1 MVDSFGTK
9 GRRILATLAGVAL
22 LHCALASPAIAQNRP
37 TISVMPFENATG
49 DPAQDYFSDG
59 FTDEIA
65 VTLTRVPGLGVV
77 ARSSIFTFKGKPRDI
92 AATGKAVNAQY
103 LVDGSARKVASRVR
117 ISARLVRVEGNAQ
130 LWSQDYYAEFGDIF
144 EIEHDIAAKIA
155 ETMHV
160 PTGLKAGETLVRSR
174 VTNLAA
180 YNDFLR
186 AKSLARARGAK
197 PLADAAVVLEQVL
210 AREPGYA
217 PAAALLAYD
226 YALTPLFERSL
237 RTSQPDEE
245 HQVVLRTVPRADEL
259 AKRATARDPRAAEGF
274 VGLGYANM
282 VQMKMIAAEDAFKTA
297 LLLDPNQADG
307 LHGYSQLLAALGRV
321 KESIAM
327 REHLQSIEQA
337 IVNYTADTAE
347 ILWLDGAT
355 DKAIA
360 MLQPFRPGRTLEL
373 ALIQAQTGR
382 YKESAVA
389 IREMPAANYLPGMT
403 EAAARV
409 IENAPQKLSGIYPK
423 LGNLG
428 FVYMHVGA
436 PERVM
441 EFYTDEV
448 RAGYFQ
454 PISTT
459 WFWHPSYAPVRKTAA
474 FKAFLKDAG
483 LVDYWR
489 ARGWP
494 ALCRP
499 AGTSDFTCD

>member
-1 MVDSFGTK
+1 MLCLS
-9 GRRILATLAGVAL
+9 TLVL
-22 LHCALASPAIAQNRP
+22 PASAQNRI
-37 TISVMPFENATG
+37 TIAVIPFENASG
-49 DPAQDYFSDG
+49 DAAQDYFSDG
-59 FTDEIA
+59 LTDEIA

-77 ARSSIFTFKGKPRDI
+77 ARSSIFNFKGKLRDI
-92 AATGKAVNAQY
+92 ATIGKAVNAQY
-103 LVDGSARKVASRVR
+103 LVDGSARKVDSKVR
-117 ISARLVRVEGNAQ
+117 ISARLVRVDGNAK

-144 EIEHDIAAKIA
+144 DVESDIAQKIA
-155 ETMHV
+155 EAMHI
-160 PTGLKAGETLVRSR
+160 PTGLKAGEKLVRSR
-174 VTNLAA
+174 VKNLAA
-180 YNDFLR
+180 YDDFLR
-186 AKSLARARGAK
+186 AKTLARARGAK

-210 AREPGYA
+210 AREPDYA

-245 HQVVLRTVPRADEL
+245 RKVVLRTIPRADEL
-259 AKRATARDPRAAEGF
+259 AKRAAARDPKAAEGF
-274 VGLGYANM
+274 VGLGYANL
-282 VQMKMIAAEDAFKTA
+282 VQMKMLAAEDAFKQA
-297 LLLDPNQADG
+297 LLLDANQADG

-327 REHLQSIEQA
+327 REHLQSTEQA

-382 YKESAVA
+382 YAESAVA
-389 IREMPAANYLPGMT
+389 IREMPATNYLPGMT
-403 EAAARV
+403 EAAARI
-409 IENAPQKLSGIYPK
+409 IENAPAKPPANSPK

-441 EFYTDEV
+441 EFYADEI

-499 AGTSDFTCD
+499 AGASDFTCD

>member
-1 MVDSFGTK
+1 MLSFACRQRSLFGFW
-9 GRRILATLAGVAL
+9 VAFTFAV
-22 LHCALASPAIAQNRP
+22 CALVSPASAQNSP
-37 TISVMPFENATG
+37 TIAVMPFENASG
-49 DPAQDYFSDG
+49 DAAQDYFSDG
-59 FTDEIA
+59 LTDEIA

-77 ARSSIFTFKGKPRDI
+77 ARSSIFQFKGKPRDI
-92 AATGKAVNAQY
+92 GAIGKAVNAAY
-103 LVDGSARKVASRVR
+103 LVDGTARKVDSRVR
-117 ISARLVRVEGNAQ
+117 ISARLVRVDGNAQ

-144 EIEHDIAAKIA
+144 DIESDIAAKIA
-155 ETMHV
+155 EAMHV
-160 PTGLKAGETLVRSR
+160 PTGLKAGETLVRNR
-174 VTNLAA
+174 VKALAA
-180 YNDFLR
+180 YDDFLR
-186 AKSLARARGAK
+186 AKVLARARGAK

-210 AREPGYA
+210 AREPDYA

-226 YALTPLFERSL
+226 YALTPLFEPSL
-237 RTSQPDEE
+237 RTSMPDEE
-245 HQVVLRTVPRADEL
+245 HKVVLRTIPRADEL
-259 AKRATARDPRAAEGF
+259 AKLATASDPKAAEGF
-274 VGLGYANM
+274 VGLGYANL
-282 VQMKMIAAEDAFKTA
+282 VQMKMLVAEDAFNQA
-297 LLLDPNQADG
+297 IALDPNQADG
-307 LHGYSQLLAALGRV
+307 LHGYSQMLAALGRV

-327 REHLQSIEQA
+327 REHLQATEQA

-347 ILWLDGAT
+347 ILWLDGET
-355 DKAIA
+355 DKALT

-373 ALIQAQTGR
+373 ALIQAASGR
-382 YKESAVA
+382 YKESAAA
-389 IREMPAANYLPGMT
+389 IRDMPATNYLPGMT

-409 IENAPQKLSGIYPK
+409 IENAPAKPPANSPK

-459 WFWHPSYAPVRKTAA
+459 WFWHPSYAAVRKTPA
-474 FKAFLKDAG
+474 FKAFLRDAG
-483 LVDYWR
+483 LIEYWR

-499 AGTSDFTCD
+499 AGANDFTCD

>member
-1 MVDSFGTK
+1 MVERLGHR
-9 GRRILATLAGVAL
+9 GRRIVAALTGL
-22 LHCALASPAIAQNRP
+22 LSLCALALPASAQNRP
-37 TISVMPFENATG
+37 TVAVMPFENASG
-49 DPAQDYFSDG
+49 DAAQDYFSDG
-59 FTDEIA
+59 LTDEIA

-77 ARSSIFTFKGKPRDI
+77 ARSSIFQFKGKPRDI
-92 AATGKAVNAQY
+92 GAIGKAVNAAY
-103 LVDGSARKVASRVR
+103 LVDGTARKVDSRVR
-117 ISARLVRVEGNAQ
+117 ISARLVRVDGNAP
-130 LWSQDYYAEFGDIF
+130 LWSQDYYAEYGEIF
-144 EIEHDIAAKIA
+144 DIEHDIATKIA
-155 ETMHV
+155 EAMHV
-160 PTGLKAGETLVRSR
+160 STGLKAGETLVRSR
-174 VTNLAA
+174 VKNLAA
-180 YNDFLR
+180 YDDFLR
-186 AKSLARARGAK
+186 AKTLARARGAK

-210 AREPGYA
+210 AREPDYA

-237 RTSQPDEE
+237 RTSMPDEE
-245 HQVVLRTVPRADEL
+245 RQVVQRTIPRADEL
-259 AKRATARDPRAAEGF
+259 AKRATARDRNAAEGF

-282 VQMKMIAAEDAFKTA
+282 VQMKMIAAEDAFKQA
-297 LLLDPNQADG
+297 IALDPNQADG

-327 REHLQSIEQA
+327 REHLQSTEQF
-337 IVNYTADTAE
+337 IINYTADTAE

-389 IREMPAANYLPGMT
+389 LREMPPANYLPGMT
-403 EAAARV
+403 DTAARL
-409 IENAPQKLSGIYPK
+409 IENAPTKPPANSPK

-428 FVYMHVGA
+428 FIYMHVGA

-441 EFYTDEV
+441 EFYADEV

-483 LVDYWR
+483 LVEYWR

-499 AGTSDFTCD
+499 AGANDFTCD